1 MCCAVR
7 FLPSLLFISHKV
19 TARWLCTYLQAV
31 QQPFWHHDLVSSS
44 SAQRVSSLRGAAAI
58 QYVNSQ
64 YIRITIA
71 NSPLCYMTVYF
82 LYSGLRNS
90 TIIYCNETSL
100 DLTSQICLLHRSL
113 EIGCFSSAKWG
124 VMLTPRPFIQC
135 ISYFFS
141 SQLWRNYS
149 LIFISFNLL
158 STYFH

>member
-1 MCCAVR
+1 MINVS
-7 FLPSLLFISHKV
+7 FLL
-19 TARWLCTYLQAV
+19 WLCQPMRTRLGLKVLKDTKHLSVRTRRGAV
-31 QQPFWHHDLVSSS
+31 
-44 SAQRVSSLRGAAAI
+44 AALRGAAAI

-135 ISYFFS
+135 ISYFFP